1 MKLRARIL
9 SALLAASLAWGT
21 LTPAYAAAEPSP
33 PSAAPAEAETAAPV
47 LGSLTAA
54 LRLDY
59 AQPLTALEA
68 RQVKVQL
75 SSGGGSLGELP
86 LWDAS
91 AASLGDYP
99 ASLTLK
105 NADGGQ
111 DDTGWPKYLELTV
124 SSLPQGTYTLTF
136 SGQGYQSFSQQV
148 ELDTHNGYLAL
159 GTGDGTF
166 ALGDVNADGI
176 VDEADQELLAK
187 NLASTASEALAVYDL
202 NGDGK
207 IDVIDLAYIN
217 GNLGVTGEALTAQ
230 GAILA
235 PPVDLASAEQS
246 LADSGVTVTG
256 GSLSQLFSAEA
267 GGVTLSGS
275 GSSLE
280 LPIPFAQGVDMSRMT
295 LTSPQSGGVEAG
307 VVTVE
312 YEDGETEELPFD
324 AALPADI
331 YAMGRADGS
340 RTITIDLGR
349 REPVKKIT
357 IRVERTENG
366 AVSLESVQFLKDII
380 PETPSAANRLVTGLR
395 AEAGDG
401 SVALKWRE
409 LPNVTGYRV
418 SYWLEG
424 AQGSPLTMEVDRPSA
439 TVTGLENLKKYFF
452 QVTPV
457 AQGWEGSPCGPVEAV
472 PQPAQKPDA
481 PDMVSITELDG
492 ALGVSWKASKSATYY
507 EVYYKEKDAA
517 GDYRQA
523 GGMIKATGTTIT
535 GLTNGVTYSVYVI
548 AGNDIGS
555 SKPSRISE
563 GTPKAVDYDAP
574 QGLPKEG
581 LVDRSKIK
589 EIRLAAPKNYAA
601 DQYTETAPFTPENMI
616 DGDYRTHWTAANW
629 HGNEHVIT
637 TFKEPVDLQAAL
649 WCPRF
654 DGNYPK
660 WLRAY
665 SVQVWY
671 EGEDLSKAGHL
682 IVPDP
687 ERGGQDNNGNT
698 SGGDVF
704 TWPNI
709 PNRSAIPTSRFA
721 ILPFGPVKG
730 VKQISV
736 AVEQADYNLTS
747 CSELMFMEYDPSHCL
762 PDEITA
768 LFADDLRTAL
778 RAGVTKAQIDAL
790 RTRLNGSERLYYLDP
805 NTLDDEL
812 KLAEE
817 LLSGQ
822 SSGVLADQFQSRAS
836 SQDSAKYQQGGSE
849 LQPLGAAAK
858 AGQEITIYA
867 QGIPAGAEVKVYASQ
882 FNAEANAWLSQ
893 MGTLRNGRNIL
904 TVPKIGSQSSDRG
917 GSLYV
922 TYSGSGAQNLR
933 LHVRRAT
940 DIPLLELS
948 NWYGMTEQAR
958 RSAVQAYLTE
968 LEDYVKK
975 AGITETNKTSNCLNV
990 TEISTPSVLLSLPA
1004 LAVKNNG
1011 PVGQA
1016 QADGLFQSVLAWEDI
1031 MHICKTTQG
1040 IDKTYGQNDMQ
1051 SRQNIRCM
1059 QMFTGAFMYA
1069 AGNHVG
1075 IGYGSC
1081 AGMTSGRPLS
1091 QTQGQA
1097 ANSLF
1102 GWGIAHEIGHNMDKL
1117 GQAEITN
1124 NIFSLAVQTFDGA
1137 QNVRASRLES
1147 SGKYPGIFQKTAQG
1161 LPGASNNVFVQLGMY
1176 WQLHLA
1182 YDNGLQAEPMGFFN
1196 KFFKAWKAGTYTTG
1210 FSGLSYDEKVALTA
1224 AGTAGRDLTEFF
1236 TRWGMRLSDPVAA
1249 QLAKYQPEP
1258 RAIWYL
1264 SDQSRRDRLNGGTG
1278 GASAGTFTA
1287 TNVSGLTAEGGG
1299 ADQNVQK
1306 IEIRVTDPTA
1316 RNLQGYEILRD
1327 GRPIAFAPYSPTSGG
1342 LLYTDEIGSGNH
1354 LTFTY
1359 TVKAYDTLGN
1369 QVGVEASAGEVRVA
1383 YDRLVPMDAYTLTR
1397 NGSTITLQMKEETPV
1412 SGLKLCL
1419 NSAPA
1424 SGLFK
1429 VTIAQGG
1436 KGVVAREGN
1445 FSEGNLAVDEPG
1457 SYVTYFN
1464 KPGESSTDTRV
1475 WTYDAQSVTITGIPD
1490 TVPDNA
1496 IRLIS
1501 YAGDDVSFLSDA
1513 AGFAGRLAEDFTY
1526 GDNAGEVIPKGTLVL
1541 VGNYRGDPYYGEVK
1555 VQGRFTITKTTVDA
1569 SGGETV
1575 TTAVEDRDLAG
1586 ECFMLAEVPANLKVS
1601 DISDG
1606 LFLFVPNV
1614 QAEAELQEASHCD
1627 GKNLLPS
1634 QVRAQFY
1641 RADDPQNPQSPKRL
1655 TAQTLW
1661 TQSPGGQELPELVL
1675 N

>member
-1 MKLRARIL
+1 MKLRTRIL
-9 SALLAASLAWGT
+9 SALLAGALA
-21 LTPAYAAAEPSP
+21 LSCALPAGAQEDPLAPQA
-33 PSAAPAEAETAAPV
+33 AAPANGELKV
-47 LGSLTAA
+47 N

-59 AQPLTALEA
+59 AQPLTAL
-68 RQVKVQL
+68 QNHDVKVRISQN
-75 SSGGGSLGELP
+75 GSPLGSVNLWELGE
-86 LWDAS
+86 S
-91 AASLGDYP
+91 APEGFHAALR
-99 ASLTLK
+99 AK
-105 NADGGQ
+105 NRDGGE
-111 DDTGWPKYLELTV
+111 DATGWPKFLEL
-124 SSLPQGTYTLTF
+124 SLTGLARGSYQLEFTGLGYRSYTLEADLGDY
-136 SGQGYQSFSQQV
+136 SRYAV
-148 ELDTHNGYLAL
+148 V

-166 ALGDVNADGI
+166 TLG
-176 VDEADQELLAK
+176 
-187 NLASTASEALAVYDL
+187 DL
-202 NGDGK
+202 NGDGQVDQADREK
-207 IDVIDLAYIN
+207 MAQALGSADPALFPVYDFNGDEKLDVADLTYV
-217 GNLGVTGEALTAQ
+217 NLSIGAQ
-230 GAILA
+230 GGAQMMDGALID
-235 PPVDLASAEQS
+235 PPVLYDALVQAGLTPVAGSFEDLFR
-246 LADSGVTVTG
+246 VG
-256 GSLSQLFSAEA
+256 GAGASLSCPGTVMNIPIDFSTPVTMSQLSIGCPSV
-267 GGVTLSGS
+267 GGIDAATVL
-275 GSSLE
+275 
-280 LPIPFAQGVDMSRMT
+280 
-295 LTSPQSGGVEAG
+295 
-307 VVTVE
+307 VE
-312 YEDGETEELPFD
+312 YSDGETETQVVGG
-324 AALPADI
+324 AAPAGLQALSAPEEAKSI
-331 YAMGRADGS
+331 VV
-340 RTITIDLGR
+340 TLGR
-349 REPVKKIT
+349 RVPVKKIT
-357 IRVERTENG
+357 IQVQKTETG
-366 AVSLESVQFLKDII
+366 IVSVSSIQFLKDIL
-380 PETPSAANRLVTGLR
+380 PEHPAAASRVVTGLT
-395 AEAGDG
+395 AAPGDG
-401 SVALKWRE
+401 QVNLKWRE
-409 LPNVTGYRV
+409 LPNVTGYRIT
-418 SYWLEG
+418 YWPDG
-424 AQGSPLTMEVDRPSA
+424 DSA
-439 TVTGLENLKKYFF
+439 SAKSLDVTVPYAVVAGLENLKAYCF
-452 QVTPV
+452 QVTPL
-457 AQGWEGSPCGPVEAV
+457 AGDWEGDPCAPIEAT
-472 PQPAQKPDA
+472 PQPAKQPSP
-481 PDMVSITELDG
+481 PDMITVTPLDG
-492 ALGVSWKASKSATYY
+492 ALSVSWKAAEGATFY
-507 EVYYKEKDAA
+507 EVYYKEKSSSQGYA
-517 GDYRQA
+517 QA
-523 GGMIKATGTTIT
+523 GGQLAGTSTT
-535 GLTNGVTYSVYVI
+535 LSGLKNGSAYLLYLV
-548 AGNDIGS
+548 AGNQVGKS
-555 SKPSRISE
+555 GPSRVME
-563 GTPKAVDYDAP
+563 GTPKALDYSAP
-574 QGLPKEG
+574 EGLPKEG
-581 LVDRSKIK
+581 LVDRDNVS
-589 EIRLAAPKNYAA
+589 EIRLAWPTNYAA
-601 DQYTETAPFTPENMI
+601 KEYTESAPFSPNNMM

-709 PNRSAIPTSRFA
+709 PNRAAIPTSRFA
-721 ILPFGPVKG
+721 ILPFGPVKN
-730 VKQISV
+730 VKQISI

-768 LFADDLRTAL
+768 LFADDLHTAL

-836 SQDSAKYQQGGSE
+836 SEDSAKYQQGGSE

-867 QGIPAGAEVKVYASQ
+867 QGIPAGAQVKVYASQ
-882 FNAEANAWLSQ
+882 FNAEANAWLSE
-893 MGTLRNGRNIL
+893 MGSLRNGRNIL
-904 TVPKIGSQSSDRG
+904 TVPKIGSQSTERG
-917 GSLYV
+917 GSLYIA
-922 TYSGSGAQNLR
+922 YGGSGAQNLR
-933 LHVRRAT
+933 LHVRRAV
-940 DIPLLELS
+940 DIPVLELS

-1069 AGNHVG
+1069 AGSHVG